1 MQLRFRKVNEDF
13 NENIFNG
20 VFFKP
25 EVIINQ
31 VTTKKYCFGYFCRF
45 LTGILTF
52 GPKVTIDQ
60 VTAKKPCFGYFCR
73 FLTSA

>member
-45 LTGILTF
+45 LTRILTF
-52 GPKVTIDQ
+52 RPQNTYNSVFR
-60 VTAKKPCFGYFCR
+60 AFFGFCN
-73 FLTSA
+73 F